1 MSAFKRRRKTKVE
14 QNAGRWEM
22 VEAMFAQKKLRNL
35 CVLLTEC
42 GRHSIYRAVAN
53 FMQIMPPAFRL

>member
-22 VEAMFAQKKLRNL
+22 VEAMFAPKKLRI
-35 CVLLTEC
+35 CVC
-42 GRHSIYRAVAN
+42 
-53 FMQIMPPAFRL
+53 